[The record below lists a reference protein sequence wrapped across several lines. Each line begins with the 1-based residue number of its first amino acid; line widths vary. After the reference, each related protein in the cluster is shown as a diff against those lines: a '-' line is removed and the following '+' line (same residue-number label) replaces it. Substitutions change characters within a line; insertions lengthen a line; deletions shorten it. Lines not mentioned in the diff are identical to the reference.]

1 MATLNFNAA
10 QVPTDFGAQECVPAG
25 WYNVMVDETEMKP
38 TKDGSGAY
46 LQVRFTVLDGQYVNR
61 KIFTRMNLQNSNPT
75 AQEIAYKQL
84 SALCHAVNVLQLQDS
99 VQLHGLPLKVKVKV
113 RKDSTG
119 QYEDQNEVTAY
130 KNINEHVDMQA
141 APATPTGF
149 GAQIPGATPFTAPAP
164 APVVPQGFAPQPQQ
178 VPTPPAPQPAQFAPP
193 PQQPWAQQP
202 AATAPAPAQTAV
214 PPWAQPPQR

>member
-1 MATLNFNAA
+1 
-10 QVPTDFGAQECVPAG
+10 
-25 WYNVMVDETEMKP
+25 MVDETEMKP

-61 KIFTRMNLQNSNPT
+61 KVFTRMNLQNSNPT

-84 SALCHAVNVLQLQDS
+84 SALCHAVNVLQLQDT

-141 APATPTGF
+141 APAAPTL
-149 GAQIPGATPFTAPAP
+149 GATPAPA
-164 APVVPQGFAPQPQQ
+164 APQGFAPQPQQ
-178 VPTPPAPQPAQFAPP
+178 VPTPPQPQPTQFAPP

-202 AATAPAPAQTAV
+202 AATPAPAQSAI
-214 PPWAQPPQR
+214 PPWAQLPQQ

>member
-10 QVPTDFGAQECVPAG
+10 QVPTDFGTQDCVPAG

-61 KIFTRMNLQNSNPT
+61 KVFTRMNLQNSNPT

-141 APATPTGF
+141 APAAVSTGF
-149 GAQIPGATPFTAPAP
+149 GAATPVPA
-164 APVVPQGFAPQPQQ
+164 VPQGFAPQPQPSLEAPPK
-178 VPTPPAPQPAQFAPP
+178 PTPQPTQFAPP
-193 PQQPWAQQP
+193 QPWAQQP
-202 AATAPAPAQTAV
+202 APTTPAPAQTAV
-214 PPWAQPPQR
+214 PPWAQPPQQ

>member
-1 MATLNFNAA
+1 
-10 QVPTDFGAQECVPAG
+10 
-25 WYNVMVDETEMKP
+25 
-38 TKDGSGAY
+38 
-46 LQVRFTVLDGQYVNR
+46 
-61 KIFTRMNLQNSNPT
+61 MNLQNSNPT

-141 APATPTGF
+141 APVATTGF
-149 GAQIPGATPFTAPAP
+149 GAPTLGATPFTAPTI
-164 APVVPQGFAPQPQQ
+164 PQCVAPQPQPSLEAPPR
-178 VPTPPAPQPAQFAPP
+178 PTPQPTQFAPP
-193 PQQPWAQQP
+193 QPWAQQP
-202 AATAPAPAQTAV
+202 VATTPAPAQTAV
-214 PPWAQPPQR
+214 PPWAQPPQQ

>member
-10 QVPTDFGAQECVPAG
+10 QVPVDFGTQDCVPAG

-46 LQVRFTVLDGQYVNR
+46 LQVRFTVLDGQYANR

-75 AQEIAYKQL
+75 AQEIGYKQL

-99 VQLHGLPLKVKVKV
+99 VQLHGLPLKVKVKI

-130 KNINEHVDMQA
+130 KSINEHVDMQA
-141 APATPTGF
+141 APAPTGF
-149 GAQIPGATPFTAPAP
+149 GGNAAPAVAP
-164 APVVPQGFAPQPQQ
+164 AAAPQ
-178 VPTPPAPQPAQFAPP
+178 FASP

-202 AATAPAPAQTAV
+202 IPQASTQPAQAAI
-214 PPWAQPPQR
+214 PPWAQPQ

>member
-10 QVPTDFGAQECVPAG
+10 QVPTDFGTQDCVPAG

-61 KIFTRMNLQNSNPT
+61 KVFTRMNLQNSNPT

-141 APATPTGF
+141 APATVSTGF
-149 GAQIPGATPFTAPAP
+149 GT
-164 APVVPQGFAPQPQQ
+164 PQQ
-178 VPTPPAPQPAQFAPP
+178 VPTPPVPQPTQFAPP

-202 AATAPAPAQTAV
+202 VATTPAPAQTAV
-214 PPWAQPPQR
+214 PPWAQPPQQ